1 VRRKELLHVVTLF
14 AAILI
19 GRGSE
24 LTPVDVVMAITAL
37 CLGNSKY
44 GLFALGRVA
53 LLAFH
58 SDVAAFERIRSRGM
72 LFDSEGGWLEPAHVV
87 TDCAICAA
95 GARHELAAVVV
106 RMTIHTLRKRHWRF
120 EVAEGMAIAASD
132 TAVLAKKRIGCLG
145 VVEALELCY
154 ARPA

>member
-1 VRRKELLHVVTLF
+1 MRRKELLHVVTLF

-19 GRGSE
+19 GRGSK
-24 LTPVDVVMAITAL
+24 LTLMDVVMAITAL
-37 CLGNSKY
+37 CLGNSKH
-44 GLFALGRVA
+44 GVFPLGSVA

-58 SDVAAFERIRSRGM
+58 FDMAAFERVRSRGM
-72 LFDSEGGWLEPAHVV
+72 LFDSKGGWLEPAHVV

-106 RMTIHTLRKRHWRF
+106 GMTIHTVRKRHRRF
-120 EVAEGMAIAASD
+120 EVAARMAVAASD

-145 VVEALELCY
+145 VVEALQLGY